1 MLYAAMTKDEAQRSI
16 RTFYEAVKEDVGAGL
31 RPFRRSVGV
40 RYPRA
45 LFRRSLTR
53 FTPLTA
59 PSSAPPIRMI
69 EAPEGNSMK

>member
-1 MLYAAMTKDEAQRSI
+1 MTKDEAQQGVRP
-16 RTFYEAVKEDVGAGL
+16 FYEAIKEEVGAGL
-31 RPFRRSVGV
+31 RPFRRFVGV
-40 RYPRA
+40 CYLGV
-45 LFRRSLTR
+45 LFRRSETR